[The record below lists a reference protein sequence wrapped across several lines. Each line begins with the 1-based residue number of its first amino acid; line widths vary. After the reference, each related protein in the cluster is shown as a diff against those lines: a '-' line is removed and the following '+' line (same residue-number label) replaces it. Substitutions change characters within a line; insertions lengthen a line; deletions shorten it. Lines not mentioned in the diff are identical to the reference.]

1 MRILPVYLYKNGQ
14 FSEDY
19 YLGIFNK
26 QTLCKDIENTCTF
39 QFQCV
44 ILLHLTLR
52 QKLAHC
58 TLTPKFLSSK
68 ISYQKIPGPS

>member
-26 QTLCKDIENTCTF
+26 QTLCKDIENTCSD

-44 ILLHLTLR
+44 ILLNFNSETEDSTLYID
-52 QKLAHC
+52 
-58 TLTPKFLSSK
+58 PKVFEF
-68 ISYQKIPGPS
+68 

>member
-26 QTLCKDIENTCTF
+26 QTLCKDIENSFTD

-44 ILLHLTLR
+44 ILLNSNSETEASTLNIDP
-52 QKLAHC
+52 
-58 TLTPKFLSSK
+58 TVFEF
-68 ISYQKIPGPS
+68 

>member
-26 QTLCKDIENTCTF
+26 QTLCKDIENSFTD

-44 ILLHLTLR
+44 ILHHLTLR
-52 QKLAHC
+52 QKQAH
-58 TLTPKFLSSK
+58 
-68 ISYQKIPGPS
+68 

>member
-26 QTLCKDIENTCTF
+26 QTLCKDIENTCTV

-44 ILLHLTLR
+44 ILLNSSFNSETEGSTLNIDP
-52 QKLAHC
+52 
-58 TLTPKFLSSK
+58 TVFEF
-68 ISYQKIPGPS
+68 